1 MKLKTLRMLIRP
13 IVGVFFLFFLIRY
26 SMLDLNQ
33 IKLMLISKWT
43 ILGFPC
49 IIISFFIFSI
59 RWKVLL
65 YSVGLNLRYSEIA
78 RLTFI
83 GIAFNTI
90 IPGGV
95 GGDIVKTYYLTRDMR
110 YKSKAIS
117 TVILNRIVGLFSALI
132 VSLCA
137 IFGVLTFGKGMIQSI
152 VEIRNLQILG
162 LVIIIMITLLIIGF
176 IITMSD
182 RFRQTGIVQWITTKA
197 PGYEIIKKLYDA
209 LYEFKHKTYTLF
221 LTTIISIIGQFPLIL
236 SFYFFGRSFENVLSF
251 AHYLFLAPIAFFL
264 NAIPLGPGGLGTGE
278 AFVYALFKLCG
289 SMNGANINAVFHIAI
304 IIIGIFCYFLF
315 IIGNKDR
322 VNIYNTG
329 QNIEK

>member
-1 MKLKTLRMLIRP
+1 MLIRF
-13 IVGVFFLFFLIRY
+13 IVGVVFLYFLINY
-26 SMLDLNQ
+26 SLLDLNQ

-43 ILGFPC
+43 LLGFLF
-49 IIISFFIFSI
+49 IIVSFFIFSI
-59 RWKVLL
+59 RWKVFL
-65 YSVGLNLRYSEIA
+65 YSVGLNLRFSEIA

-95 GGDIVKTYYLTRDMR
+95 GGDIVKTYYLTRDIR
-110 YKSKAIS
+110 YKFKAIS

-132 VSLCA
+132 LSFGAICGVL
-137 IFGVLTFGKGMIQSI
+137 IFGKVII
-152 VEIRNLQILG
+152 VEFRNLQILG
-162 LVIIIMITLLIIGF
+162 LFIFILITLLIIGF
-176 IITMSD
+176 IVTMSD
-182 RFRQTGIVQWITTKA
+182 RFRQNGIVQWATTKA
-197 PGYEIIKKLYDA
+197 PGHVIIKKLYDA
-209 LYEFKHKTYTLF
+209 LYEFKHKKYTLF

-236 SFYFFGRSFENVLSF
+236 SFYFFGKSFENILTF
-251 AHYLFLAPIAFFL
+251 AHYLFLAPIAFLL

-315 IIGNKDR
+315 VIGDKGTVNTYNKG
-322 VNIYNTG
+322 YG
-329 QNIEK
+329 IEKE